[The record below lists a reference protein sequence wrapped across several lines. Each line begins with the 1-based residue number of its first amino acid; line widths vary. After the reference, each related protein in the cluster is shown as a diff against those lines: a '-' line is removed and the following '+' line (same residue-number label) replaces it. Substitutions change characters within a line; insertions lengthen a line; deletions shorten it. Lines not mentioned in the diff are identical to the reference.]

1 MLTESVFILLVYP
14 SGKGLGTQSV
24 LQISFK
30 ASFISSSLLLLLCNF
45 VDKIHS
51 IRIKNMQFGTWIS
64 YLCFIFERHF
74 KTSNKK
80 LYLSVRGQLSVY
92 TLIILVVKSE
102 FLEFNL
108 KT

>member
-1 MLTESVFILLVYP
+1 
-14 SGKGLGTQSV
+14 
-24 LQISFK
+24 
-30 ASFISSSLLLLLCNF
+30 
-45 VDKIHS
+45 
-51 IRIKNMQFGTWIS
+51 MQFGTWIS

-80 LYLSVRGQLSVY
+80 LYLSVRGQLSAY